1 MSFRHCEERSLR
13 RHSLA
18 LPARASVHRTAF
30 CAVQVSNLAF
40 NLRLLRQPFE
50 LPRNDITK
58 ADTVPPAL
66 LMYFQDG

>member
-1 MSFRHCEERSLR
+1 MSFRHWEERSLR
-13 RHSLA
+13 R
-18 LPARASVHRTAF
+18 
-30 CAVQVSNLAF
+30 SNLAF